1 MRDGSRLL
9 DVGCGTGDDAMALAE
24 LVGTSG
30 QVFGVDSSAVM
41 IEAARQRAA
50 GLALP
55 VSFTVGDAHR
65 LAFADDTFDGCR
77 ADRIFQHLA
86 QPDQALAELV
96 RVAKPGAAVVVVD
109 PDWETLVIDALD
121 PAVTRR
127 VVAAICDDHRHG
139 RMGRQLP
146 RLFRRAGLV
155 EVGVVPV
162 TPTIGDYALADQL
175 FGLGEGLERAR
186 ASGAVSAAEAE
197 NWVRGLQAA
206 DRAGEF
212 FSAMSGFI
220 VSGRNP
226 NPAPAPFWVCSLW
239 RTPKARSA
247 SVEQSDPAAR
257 SGSATT
263 SGNGA
268 SLGRLLTFFS
278 GGSFASLSLR
288 LSR

>member
-1 MRDGSRLL
+1 MTDDASTYAWTNVDRAADAAEFVSYLDAVSGLEAVQAYKRLTFTLLAVRDGSCLL

-30 QVFGVDSSAVM
+30 QVLGVDSSAVM
-41 IEAARQRAA
+41 IAAAQQRAA

-127 VVAAICDDHRHG
+127 VVEAICDDHRHG

-155 EVGVVPV
+155 EVGVVPI

-175 FGLGEGLERAR
+175 FGLAR
-186 ASGAVSAAEAE
+186 VWSGRGTGTVSAAEAE
-197 NWVRGLQAA
+197 SWVRELQAA

-220 VSGRNP
+220 VSGRKP
-226 NPAPAPFWVCSLW
+226 
-239 RTPKARSA
+239 
-247 SVEQSDPAAR
+247 
-257 SGSATT
+257 
-263 SGNGA
+263 
-268 SLGRLLTFFS
+268 
-278 GGSFASLSLR
+278 
-288 LSR
+288 